1 MRTSAWVICVG
12 GALLGLG
19 AGPAIGQVSQ
29 PASVCAGAGG
39 RATNATLQAVSAAGQ
54 AGAVAVTSDNRYV
67 HYAGFLGAVA
77 LRPAWTN
84 AAGLALEA
92 APDDDRDGL
101 RDGDEVGGA
110 AFAGLGTSDPNNPD
124 SDGDG
129 MGDGA
134 EAEGGFDPRDA
145 RQRLAIVGL
154 AEAGGGGTRV
164 TWVGRGGGAV
174 QAVLAGPRPVPG
186 ACTTVVHRAAYAGGP
201 APWFPVTN
209 TVVIPGGGANPIY
222 YRVKLER

>member
-1 MRTSAWVICVG
+1 MKTLLCSIGVT

-19 AGPAIGQVSQ
+19 AGPASAQLSQ
-29 PASVCAGAGG
+29 PASACDGAGG

-54 AGAVAVTSDNRYV
+54 AGAVAVSADNRYV

-92 APDDDRDGL
+92 APDNDRDGL

-110 AFAGLGTSDPNNPD
+110 AFAGLATSDPNKAD

-134 EAEGGFDPRDA
+134 EAAGGFDPRDA

-154 AEAGGGGTRV
+154 ADAGGGGTRV

-174 QAVLAGPRPVPG
+174 QAVLAGNRPAPD
-186 ACTTVVHRAAYAGGP
+186 ACTTVVHRAVYAGGLG
-201 APWFPVTN
+201 PWFPVTN
-209 TVVIPGGGANPIY
+209 TVVIPGAGATPTY
-222 YRVKLER
+222 YRVLLER